1 MTTLIANQQPDPE
14 DIGYSNSTFW
24 SLRGS
29 EALVASLF
37 LASLPWWQPVT
48 WLLLVSGS
56 GIYRDWRIRQPSFR
70 ALPLIERRYFFR
82 WSIWLRM
89 GFGGCSCFLL
99 YVPGN
104 VVMIVLLGFC
114 MLCSAVLATL
124 RVAGDFTRAVG
135 AVSLV
140 LLPLS
145 FRMIFDGFQNNVFI
159 SLLGVGGI
167 FLALTVIFM
176 SRIQERALTAQ
187 FELRQR
193 AELATDALA
202 SVGLAKA
209 RFFAAVSHD
218 LRQPVHAI
226 GLYLDPL
233 IKLSRG
239 AQDPDAQRAAEG
251 IRQCW
256 RALDDLL
263 SQVLDL
269 TRMDSGAL
277 QADIESVELAPLV
290 RDLIMQHSAVA
301 ERAGIRLI
309 ALIHAGK
316 YALADTLM
324 LKRVLSNLLD
334 NAIKFSPA
342 GKPVVIALRSVKS
355 HWHLQ
360 VRDAGIGIA
369 SEEQDKIFEEF
380 VQLNNEE
387 RDRKRGLGLGLAI
400 CKRFSLLMGGDVRIR
415 SALGAG
421 TCMTVELKKAQETSK
436 PRPRSNDLALNRDPQ
451 VNKATGDLDLAFQS
465 KDVLLIEDDPL
476 VANAM
481 VHLLSSWHLNVRHV
495 DNATDAML
503 QVDFG
508 QIAICDVRLPDGA
521 SGIDVALAM
530 RERGKKVLLITGE
543 TDLAVRN
550 AALQHGMPLLI
561 KPVSST
567 KLLKAIQAL

>member
-1 MTTLIANQQPDPE
+1 MITSEASQQPDPE
-14 DIGYSNSTFW
+14 DIGHSNSAFW
-24 SLRGS
+24 SLRGG
-29 EALVASLF
+29 EVLVASLF
-37 LASLPWWQPVT
+37 VTTLPWWQPAT
-48 WLLLVSGS
+48 WLLLVASS
-56 GIYRDWRIRQPSFR
+56 GIYRDWRIRQPSFK
-70 ALPLIERRYFFR
+70 ALPLAERRFYFR

-104 VVMIVLLGFC
+104 LVMIVLLGFC

-124 RVAGDFTRAVG
+124 RVAGDFKRTIG

-140 LLPLS
+140 LLPPS
-145 FRMIFDGFQNNVFI
+145 FRMIIDGFQTQGII
-159 SLLGVGGI
+159 SLLGVGGTL
-167 FLALTVIFM
+167 LALTIIFT
-176 SRIQERALTAQ
+176 SRIQERALAQQ
-187 FELRQR
+187 FELRRR

-202 SVGLAKA
+202 SVGLAKS

-233 IKLSRG
+233 IKLGRST
-239 AQDPDAQRAAEG
+239 QDPNAQRAAEG

-277 QADIESVELAPLV
+277 QADMKSVELAPLV

-301 ERAGIRLI
+301 ERTGIRLI
-309 ALIHAGK
+309 ALVKPGR
-316 YALADTLM
+316 YAAADELM

-355 HWHLQ
+355 HWHVQ
-360 VRDAGIGIA
+360 VRDAGMGIA
-369 SEEQDKIFEEF
+369 LVEQEKIFEEF
-380 VQLNNEE
+380 VQLNNEA

-400 CKRFSLLMGGDVRIR
+400 SKRFAMLMGGDVQVR
-415 SALGAG
+415 SRLDYG
-421 TCMTVELKKAQETSK
+421 TCMTVVLKKAEERSK
-436 PRPRSNDLALNRDPQ
+436 PRVASSAMQPIVGSEAHKALGSAASVLQPQ
-451 VNKATGDLDLAFQS
+451 
-465 KDVLLIEDDPL
+465 DVLLVEDDPL
-476 VANAM
+476 VAQAM
-481 VHLLSSWHLNVRHV
+481 AQLLGSWYLNVRHV

-503 QVDFG
+503 HIDFG
-508 QIAICDVRLPDGA
+508 QIAICDVRLPDGE

-530 RERGKKVLLITGE
+530 RARGKKVLLITGE

-550 AALQHGMPLLI
+550 AAQNYGMALLI
-561 KPVSST
+561 KPVSSAR
-567 KLLKAIQAL
+567 LLKAVQAL

>member
-1 MTTLIANQQPDPE
+1 M
-14 DIGYSNSTFW
+14 
-24 SLRGS
+24 
-29 EALVASLF
+29 
-37 LASLPWWQPVT
+37 
-48 WLLLVSGS
+48 
-56 GIYRDWRIRQPSFR
+56 
-70 ALPLIERRYFFR
+70 
-82 WSIWLRM
+82 RM

-99 YVPGN
+99 YVPSN

-124 RVAGDFTRAVG
+124 RVAGDFTRAIG

-145 FRMIFDGFQNNVFI
+145 FRMLIDGFQSNGFI

-167 FLALTVIFM
+167 FLALTIIFM

-202 SVGLAKA
+202 SVGLAKS

-233 IKLSRG
+233 IKLGHST
-239 AQDPDAQRAAEG
+239 QDPNAIRAAEG

-309 ALIHAGK
+309 ALVQAGR
-316 YALADTLM
+316 YAAVDELM
-324 LKRVLSNLLD
+324 LKRVVSNLLD
-334 NAIKFSPA
+334 NAIKFSPP
-342 GKPVVIALRSVKS
+342 GKPVVLALRSAQR

-360 VRDAGIGIA
+360 VRDAGMGIA
-369 SEEQDKIFEEF
+369 VEEQEKIFEEF
-380 VQLNNEE
+380 VQLNNEA

-400 CKRFSLLMGGDVRIR
+400 SKRFAVLMGGNIHVR
-415 SALGAG
+415 SALGRG
-421 TCMTVELKKAQETSK
+421 TCMTVELKKAGEPSKAAVRSYGVQPNISVQEHK
-436 PRPRSNDLALNRDPQ
+436 MHERA
-451 VNKATGDLDLAFQS
+451 AFGLQAE
-465 KDVLLIEDDPL
+465 DVLLVEDDPL

-481 VHLLSSWHLNVRHV
+481 AQLLSSWHLNVRHV
-495 DNATDAML
+495 DNAIDAML
-503 QVDFG
+503 HIDFG
-508 QIAICDVRLPDGA
+508 SIAICDMRLPDGG

-530 RERGKKVLLITGE
+530 RARGKKVLLITGE
-543 TDLAVRN
+543 TDVAVRT
-550 AALQHGMPLLI
+550 AAQNHGMALLI
-561 KPVSST
+561 KPVSSA